1 LPKNDDDLFINIQ
14 GDDKIDSLQEIKD
27 EKSNLQ
33 NDINIDLLSKIKK
46 SER

>member
-1 LPKNDDDLFINIQ
+1 MPKNDDDLFINIQ